1 MVREFFDI
9 EANSKDIFSG
19 LAIMDTSWKEA
30 MNTTPVISLSFR
42 DCKGDKAILIF
53 LIKQE
58 LLREYRRFEH
68 CAKDLAPMDQ
78 TIYNEIIGCLVKSD
92 EEIVPISRAI
102 AFLSQIV
109 SEYYH
114 KNPIILI
121 DEYDTPMTSA
131 YTEGFYDELR
141 SFFTALYASALKG
154 NPYLD
159 KALLTGI
166 QRIAKENIFSGL
178 NNLVVCTV
186 NDRAYSE
193 YFGFNPQEAQA
204 LLESYGL
211 ELNDEVKK
219 MYDGYRF
226 ADQEMYN
233 PWSLINYANSRELIP
248 SWVNTSSNTLIRQT
262 VLKASDS
269 FLRQFDELILNG
281 SIKTMVNLS
290 TSFFEL
296 QDDATLWGL
305 LMNSGYVTVNR
316 VLNLQA
322 RLYEIRIP
330 NSEVGQEFQNIVAQ
344 RTRIESGYLAE
355 MFYYLIQERN
365 LEEFQKVYK
374 RIVSS
379 CTSYFDAK
387 ENAYHMLMLGMCVYL
402 SGTYEINSNLEAGK
416 GRSDITLKAK
426 EPGYPHIIMEF
437 KQGEDLEKLS
447 RQALEQIHEK
457 EYYDGLAGEILLLGV
472 AHNKKD
478 CVIQSEMLSK

>member
-1 MVREFFDI
+1 
-9 EANSKDIFSG
+9 
-19 LAIMDTSWKEA
+19 MDTSWKEA

-193 YFGFNPQEAQA
+193 YFGFNSQEAQA
-204 LLESYGL
+204 LLE
-211 ELNDEVKK
+211 
-219 MYDGYRF
+219 
-226 ADQEMYN
+226 
-233 PWSLINYANSRELIP
+233 NYANSRELIP

-269 FLRQFDELILNG
+269 FLRQFDELILNV

-316 VLNLQA
+316 VLNLQTEF
-322 RLYEIRIP
+322 YEIRIP
-330 NSEVGQEFQNIVAQ
+330 NSEVGQEFQKIVAQ

-365 LEEFQKVYK
+365 LKEFQKVYQQ
-374 RIVSS
+374 IVST

-402 SGTYEINSNLEAGK
+402 SGTYEISSNLEAGK